1 MTADAENGKN
11 AAAISVRLAAL
22 ATSADKGDSNAQTDL
37 EMALADL
44 YRAGRLAVLS
54 DTRTASAALMRRAV
68 ETASALFGVHVRDIY
83 GPYRFRFC
91 TRPRFAVYAALQ
103 AHGLNVS
110 QIARTADKDA
120 RTVANGIARAHY
132 TARREPD
139 YARNV
144 EQLVEALRAYET
156 DQNT

>member
-1 MTADAENGKN
+1 MTVDVENGKT

-22 ATSADKGDSNAQTDL
+22 ATSADKGDRNAQTDL
-37 EMALADL
+37 EMALVDL

-54 DTRTASAALMRRAV
+54 NARTASAALMRCAV
-68 ETASALFGVHVRDIY
+68 ETASALFGVHARDIY

-120 RTVANGIARAHY
+120 RTVANGITRAVY
-132 TARREPD
+132 TAKREPD
-139 YARNV
+139 YARNI
-144 EQLVEALRAYET
+144 EQITEALRRYET
-156 DQNT
+156 DPNT